1 MQLLPSAGGT
11 FANTVKVYKSAVH
24 LETWGK
30 VKALSLQT
38 KTHDGVL
45 RKTAQVTQG
54 SIVFKVTMMTIEVKT
69 GMIGIW
75 YEENPTIEHSTLQ

>member
-1 MQLLPSAGGT
+1 M
-11 FANTVKVYKSAVH
+11 
-24 LETWGK
+24 
-30 VKALSLQT
+30 
-38 KTHDGVL
+38 L

-54 SIVFKVTMMTIEVKT
+54 SIVFKVTLMTIEVKT